1 MFLNFPESK
10 KIIPLFIVLIFLCGI
25 ISCKKKIQN
34 ENSENPNAQTE
45 QSNQSN
51 QAEESAAEKD
61 LENESDFDFYSPA
74 LDNGA
79 WVEELLARLEEERIA
94 DELASME
101 ESLAEYQ
108 NEETPEAGHSE
119 NTETTETA
127 EATETSESTEPQLSE
142 VEKFFSQEKADTII
156 HDKNNKLKFYEFEN
170 EIFSPQYSEGKLVNV
185 HANGNYID
193 RFFYDDNY
201 HLVKKENWNIPS
213 VQGAKLEKTEEY
225 EYYPESNIIS
235 KKKVTT
241 STSLENL
248 TYSETSKIL
257 TSEKYAIA
265 EEKKPITSKRQ
276 FSYDSEDRLIS
287 DSLTDYFYK
296 DKEYKELDYSFN
308 KKYNYAYNEG
318 EIPPDFKYYENG
330 VLKMLNKYSSEKGKY
345 VSEIFFD
352 KTFSVK
358 TYYENDVRV
367 KDIFYNGGKV
377 SREKLYDKM
386 D

>member
-1 MFLNFPESK
+1 MFLHLPESK
-10 KIIPLFIVLIFLCGI
+10 KIIPLFVLLIFLCGI
-25 ISCKKKIQN
+25 ISCKKKVQN
-34 ENSENPNAQTE
+34 ENQENQNAQIEQPGQTE
-45 QSNQSN
+45 VS
-51 QAEESAAEKD
+51 ETETESETD
-61 LENESDFDFYSPA
+61 SDFDFYSPA
-74 LDNGA
+74 CDNGE

-94 DELASME
+94 DELSSME
-101 ESLAEYQ
+101 SSLSEYQ
-108 NEETPEAGHSE
+108 NEEMPEAEKLGE
-119 NTETTETA
+119 ETES
-127 EATETSESTEPQLSE
+127 SESTDSTESEESSEPQLSE
-142 VEKFFSQEKADTII
+142 VEKFFNQEKADTII

-170 EIFSPQYSEGKLVNV
+170 EIFAPQYQNGNLISI

-193 RFFYDDNY
+193 RYFYDDNY

-213 VQGAKLEKTEEY
+213 VQGAKLEKTEKY
-225 EYYPESNIIS
+225 EYYPDSNVIS
-235 KKKVTT
+235 KKTI
-241 STSLENL
+241 STPASLENL

-265 EEKKPITSKRQ
+265 EEINQITSKRK

-287 DSLTDYFYK
+287 DSLTEYFYK
-296 DKEYKELDYSFN
+296 DKEYKELDYSFT
-308 KKYNYAYNEG
+308 KKYDYAYNEG

-367 KDIFYNGGKV
+367 KDIFYSGGKV
-377 SREKLYDKM
+377 TREKLYDKM

>member
-1 MFLNFPESK
+1 MFLQLPESK
-10 KIIPLFIVLIFLCGI
+10 KIIPLFVVLIFLCGI
-25 ISCKKKIQN
+25 ISCEKKANTQHEQTNQTVQI
-34 ENSENPNAQTE
+34 EEAEADTDSEN
-45 QSNQSN
+45 
-51 QAEESAAEKD
+51 K
-61 LENESDFDFYSPA
+61 SDFDFYSPA
-74 LDNGA
+74 LDNGG

-94 DELASME
+94 DELNSME

-108 NEETPEAGHSE
+108 NEEIPEVE
-119 NTETTETA
+119 KVEETEA
-127 EATETSESTEPQLSE
+127 PEPTLSE

-170 EIFSPQYSEGKLVNV
+170 EIFSPQYSDGKLVYV

-193 RFFYDDNY
+193 RFFYDDAY

-213 VQGAKLEKTEEY
+213 VQGAVLEKSESY
-225 EYYPESNIIS
+225 EYFTDSSVIS
-235 KKKVTT
+235 KKTVTT
-241 STSLENL
+241 SAFLENL

-257 TSEKYAIA
+257 VSKKYAVTEDKNQIVS
-265 EEKKPITSKRQ
+265 ERSFT
-276 FSYDSEDRLIS
+276 YDAEDRLIS
-287 DSLTDYFYK
+287 DSLTDYVYK
-296 DKEYKELDYSFN
+296 DKEYKELDYSFT
-308 KKYNYAYNEG
+308 KKYDYMYNEG

-330 VLKMLNKYSSEKGKY
+330 VLKMYNKYSSEKGKY

-367 KDIFYNGGKV
+367 RDVFYNGGKIT
-377 SREKLYDKM
+377 REKLYDKM

>member
-1 MFLNFPESK
+1 MFLHLPESK
-10 KIIPLFIVLIFLCGI
+10 KIIPLFVVLIFLCGI
-25 ISCKKKIQN
+25 ISCKKKVQN
-34 ENSENPNAQTE
+34 ENQENQNAQIEQPGQTE
-45 QSNQSN
+45 
-51 QAEESAAEKD
+51 D
-61 LENESDFDFYSPA
+61 LEAEAALENDFDFYSPA
-74 LDNGA
+74 CDNGE

-94 DELASME
+94 DELSSME
-101 ESLAEYQ
+101 SSLSEYQ
-108 NEETPEAGHSE
+108 NEEMPEAEKSGE
-119 NTETTETA
+119 ETEPT
-127 EATETSESTEPQLSE
+127 ESTGSTESEESSEPQLSE
-142 VEKFFSQEKADTII
+142 VEKFFNQEKADTII

-170 EIFSPQYSEGKLVNV
+170 EIFEPQYQNGNLINI

-193 RFFYDDNY
+193 RYFYNDNY
-201 HLVKKENWNIPS
+201 QLVKKENWNIPS
-213 VQGAKLEKTEEY
+213 VQGAKLEKTEKY
-225 EYYPESNIIS
+225 EYYPDSNVIS
-235 KKKVTT
+235 KKTITT
-241 STSLENL
+241 LESQENL

-265 EEKKPITSKRQ
+265 EEKNQITSKRK

-287 DSLTDYFYK
+287 DTLTEYFYK
-296 DKEYKELDYSFN
+296 DKEYKELDYSFT
-308 KKYNYAYNEG
+308 KKYDYAYNEG

-367 KDIFYNGGKV
+367 KDVFYNGGKV
-377 SREKLYDKM
+377 TREKLYDKM

>member
-1 MFLNFPESK
+1 MFLHLPESK
-10 KIIPLFIVLIFLCGI
+10 KIIPLFVILIFLCGI
-25 ISCKKKIQN
+25 ISCKKKAQN
-34 ENSENPNAQTE
+34 ENQENQNAQIEQPGQTE
-45 QSNQSN
+45 
-51 QAEESAAEKD
+51 D
-61 LENESDFDFYSPA
+61 LEAEAALENDFDFYSPA
-74 LDNGA
+74 CDNGE

-94 DELASME
+94 DELSSME
-101 ESLAEYQ
+101 SSLSEYQ
-108 NEETPEAGHSE
+108 NEEMPEAEKSGE
-119 NTETTETA
+119 GT
-127 EATETSESTEPQLSE
+127 ESTESTDSIESEESAAPQLSE
-142 VEKFFSQEKADTII
+142 VEKFFNQEKADTII

-170 EIFSPQYSEGKLVNV
+170 EIFEPQYQNGNLINI

-193 RFFYDDNY
+193 RYFYNDNY
-201 HLVKKENWNIPS
+201 QLVKKENWNIPS
-213 VQGAKLEKTEEY
+213 VQGAKLEKTEKY
-225 EYYPESNIIS
+225 EYYPDSNVIS
-235 KKKVTT
+235 KKTITT
-241 STSLENL
+241 LESQENL

-265 EEKKPITSKRQ
+265 EEKNQITSKRK

-287 DSLTDYFYK
+287 DSLTEYFYK
-296 DKEYKELDYSFN
+296 DKEYKELDYSFT
-308 KKYNYAYNEG
+308 KKYDYAYNEG

-367 KDIFYNGGKV
+367 KDIFYSGGKV
-377 SREKLYDKM
+377 TREKLYDKM